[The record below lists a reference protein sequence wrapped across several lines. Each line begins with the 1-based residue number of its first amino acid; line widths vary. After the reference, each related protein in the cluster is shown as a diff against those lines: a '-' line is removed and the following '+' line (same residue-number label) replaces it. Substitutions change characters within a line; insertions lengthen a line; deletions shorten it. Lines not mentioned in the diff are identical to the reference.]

1 MLDPCKMAPTQCF
14 IMRAV
19 GGDAFGIIEIPKM
32 ASVPLEGF
40 NLPTL
45 ASCHMDN
52 HYTRCEWINGE
63 DRPSALEIQFHW
75 RDWICEG
82 RPQSDGAGI
91 LFADGMGIEFEPV
104 TREKALSD
112 GILAYLDYYRV
123 TKIQKHSN
131 TSPLEIECKYVG
143 KVEPGSD
150 DFPMIPEEP
159 ADSQIIPQMRP
170 SRLRRIAAEK
180 ALLEEKG
187 AGASA
192 TEKENCT
199 TVPILLRLPGSD
211 DEGIV
216 EAEFIEFRED

>member
-1 MLDPCKMAPTQCF
+1 MLDPCKLMPTQCF
-14 IMRAV
+14 IMRQV

-32 ASVPLEGF
+32 ASVPLDGF
-40 NLPTL
+40 TL
-45 ASCHMDN
+45 TMLTSCNMDN
-52 HYTRCEWINGE
+52 HYTRCEWSNGA
-63 DRPSALEIQFHW
+63 DRGEGVEIAFHW

-82 RPQSDGAGI
+82 RPNSDGAGI
-91 LFADGMGIEFEPV
+91 LFGDGMGIEFEPV

-112 GILAYLDYYRV
+112 GILAYLDYYR
-123 TKIQKHSN
+123 TTECKKSSN
-131 TSPLEIECKYVG
+131 SMPLDITVKYVG
-143 KVEPGSD
+143 KVEPGST
-150 DFPMIPEEP
+150 DFPRIPDEP
-159 ADSQIIPQMRP
+159 VDSQIIPQMRP
-170 SRLRRIAAEK
+170 SRLRRIAQEK